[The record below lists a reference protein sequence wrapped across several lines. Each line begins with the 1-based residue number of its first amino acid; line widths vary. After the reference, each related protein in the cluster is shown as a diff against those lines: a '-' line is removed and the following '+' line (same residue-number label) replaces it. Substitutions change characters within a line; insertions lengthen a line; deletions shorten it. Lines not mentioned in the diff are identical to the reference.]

1 MLILHLAY
9 EQNSI
14 YLWGEVSFDR
24 LRRPKPGED
33 GYAALPWGAKP
44 AELRAALKETGVRNA
59 RKTNELAT
67 HIYILLPAKD
77 GVPAPSDGILGD
89 APQPAGEAKLEI
101 FRVPALPVE
110 FAEFAAMLRMMRECG
125 ERIPAPGIILA
136 DDFKY
141 LCRALEYAAAL
152 VQRGTYI
159 PDMEPFLETYA
170 SQWRPVILA
179 KYQDEFSAF
188 AKAMPPVL
196 CGVFLDEPQETPRKK
211 RENAMLIL
219 EGLIDSMIRAS
230 QHGASEMGRRI
241 NSGNPHEIWIRS
253 LIWKRAPLLQWH
265 DEMAA
270 LYPQIRDWADSL
282 KAVTA
287 QPWRLF
293 MRIEEPS
300 TDENVWRLSWH
311 LQSTQDPSL
320 IIPAERVWS
329 PGDAERAWFDHTHT
343 NPRRYMLQILGHLA
357 SHIPVI
363 AESLETP
370 FPCECRLD
378 SDDLFDFLQNHVT
391 SIIDQGIQVQLPSAW
406 GQLSD
411 RPRLSVR
418 AELRD
423 ANAFVPGGQMS
434 LDDMLD
440 VDWSV
445 ALGGDILTQ
454 EELATLAELKTPLTN
469 LRGRWVIIYRDEVE
483 KITAALKKM
492 PQKIER
498 REALLSSL
506 RQDYN
511 DAPLSAVAGS
521 PWIDSVRA
529 LLSGSAPLEEMDA
542 PEGFCGRLRPYQA
555 KGLAW
560 LVRLI
565 RLGMGACLAD
575 DMGLGKTVQTLALIK
590 NLRVRG
596 EKRPILLICPT
607 SVMENWRRET
617 EKFTPGTKTLIHHGI
632 KRSRGN
638 IFTDGGLE
646 ETLVISSYS
655 LLHRDS
661 ALFSKIEWAGVI
673 LDEAQN
679 IKNPDTYQSRAARSL
694 KADWHIALTGTPVE
708 NHVGDMWSLMEFL
721 MPGLMPNRARFARE
735 ILRPVQAGE
744 KKAMDRVRRMTAPFI
759 LRRLKT
765 DKEIIDDLPEKIE
778 TKEFCTLSREQA
790 SLYSAVTT
798 ALSQELEGAEGIKRK
813 GVVLGAITA
822 LKQICDHPLL
832 YVKDKSDYKN
842 RSGKMARLAEIAEEM
857 LAAGDR
863 ALIFTQYA
871 EMGAILKKFLQEM
884 FGREALFLH
893 GGVPREKRDDMVRR
907 FQEEENAPPFFI
919 LSLKAGGTGLNLTR
933 ANHVVMFDRWWNPAV
948 EQQAVDRAYRIGQRS
963 NVQVHYFCCRGTLE
977 EKIEALIESK
987 KELASMLVG
996 AGENWLTEMSD
1007 SDLYEL
1013 FSLEKEAVES
1023 I

>member
-1 MLILHLAY
+1 MNIEMASLLP
-9 EQNSI
+9 E
-14 YLWGEVSFDR
+14 
-24 LRRPKPGED
+24 LRRK
-33 GYAALPWGAKP
+33 K
-44 AELRAALKETGVRNA
+44 GV
-59 RKTNELAT
+59 
-67 HIYILLPAKD
+67 
-77 GVPAPSDGILGD
+77 
-89 APQPAGEAKLEI
+89 
-101 FRVPALPVE
+101 
-110 FAEFAAMLRMMRECG
+110 
-125 ERIPAPGIILA
+125 
-136 DDFKY
+136 
-141 LCRALEYAAAL
+141 
-152 VQRGTYI
+152 
-159 PDMEPFLETYA
+159 
-170 SQWRPVILA
+170 
-179 KYQDEFSAF
+179 
-188 AKAMPPVL
+188 
-196 CGVFLDEPQETPRKK
+196 
-211 RENAMLIL
+211 
-219 EGLIDSMIRAS
+219 
-230 QHGASEMGRRI
+230 
-241 NSGNPHEIWIRS
+241 
-253 LIWKRAPLLQWH
+253 
-265 DEMAA
+265 
-270 LYPQIRDWADSL
+270 
-282 KAVTA
+282 
-287 QPWRLF
+287 
-293 MRIEEPS
+293 
-300 TDENVWRLSWH
+300 
-311 LQSTQDPSL
+311 
-320 IIPAERVWS
+320 
-329 PGDAERAWFDHTHT
+329 
-343 NPRRYMLQILGHLA
+343 
-357 SHIPVI
+357 
-363 AESLETP
+363 
-370 FPCECRLD
+370 
-378 SDDLFDFLQNHVT
+378 
-391 SIIDQGIQVQLPSAW
+391 
-406 GQLSD
+406 
-411 RPRLSVR
+411 
-418 AELRD
+418 
-423 ANAFVPGGQMS
+423 
-434 LDDMLD
+434 
-440 VDWSV
+440 
-445 ALGGDILTQ
+445 TQ

-511 DAPLSAVAGS
+511 DAPLSAVTGS

-798 ALSQELEGAEGIKRK
+798 ALAQELEGAEGIKRK

-893 GGVPREKRDDMVRR
+893 GGVPREKRDEMVRR
-907 FQEEENAPPFFI
+907 FQEDENAPPFFI

-996 AGENWLTEMSD
+996 TGESWLTEMSD

>member
-14 YLWGEVSFDR
+14 YLWGEVSFDK
-24 LRRPKPGED
+24 LRRPKTGED

-44 AELRAALKETGVRNA
+44 PDLRAALKETGVRNA
-59 RKTNELAT
+59 RRTNEQAT
-67 HIYILLPAKD
+67 HIYLLLPARN
-77 GVPAPSDGILGD
+77 GVPMPSDGILGD
-89 APQPAGEAKLEI
+89 APYAGSELELGI
-101 FRVPALPVE
+101 FRVPALTVE
-110 FAEFAAMLRMMRECG
+110 FAELSAMLRMMRECG
-125 ERIPAPGIILA
+125 DRIPAPGIILGG
-136 DDFKY
+136 DFKY

-159 PDMEPFLETYA
+159 PDMEPYMGTYA

-179 KYQDEFSAF
+179 KYHDEFSAF

-196 CGVFLDEPQETPRKK
+196 CGVSAGEPKTGPRRK
-211 RENAMLIL
+211 RETAMLIL
-219 EGLIDSMIRAS
+219 EGLIDAMIRAS
-230 QHGASEMGRRI
+230 QHGATEMGLRI
-241 NSGNPHEIWIRS
+241 NSDNSHEIWIRS
-253 LIWKRAPLLQWH
+253 LIWKRTPLLRWQ

-293 MRIEEPS
+293 LRIEEP
-300 TDENVWRLSWH
+300 DAAGNVWRLSWH

-343 NPRRYMLQILGHLA
+343 NPRRYMLQILGRLA
-357 SHIPVI
+357 SRIPAI

-378 SDDLFDFLQNHVT
+378 SEALFDFLQHHVT

-423 ANAFVPGGQMS
+423 SNAFVPGGQMS
-434 LDDMLD
+434 LDDLLD

-445 ALGGDILTQ
+445 ALGGDILTR

-511 DAPLSAVAGS
+511 DAPLSAVTGS

-529 LLSGSAPLEEMDA
+529 LLSGSAPLEEMEA

-590 NLRVRG
+590 NLRAHG

-617 EKFTPGTKTLIHHGI
+617 ERFTPGTKILIHHGI
-632 KRSRGN
+632 KRSRGS
-638 IFTDGGLE
+638 IFTDGGLDG
-646 ETLVISSYS
+646 TLVISSYS
-655 LLHRDS
+655 LLHRDG
-661 ALFSKIEWAGVI
+661 ALFSKIEWAGVV

-679 IKNPDTYQSRAARSL
+679 IKNPDTRQSRAARSL
-694 KADWHIALTGTPVE
+694 KAGWHIALTGTPVE

-765 DKEIIDDLPEKIE
+765 DKEIINDLPEKIE

-790 SLYSAVTT
+790 GLYGAVT
-798 ALSQELEGAEGIKRK
+798 ASLSQELEGAEGIKRK

-871 EMGAILKKFLQEM
+871 EMGAILKNFLQEM

-893 GGVPREKRDDMVRR
+893 GGVPRAKRDEMVRR
-907 FQEEENAPPFFI
+907 FQEEDNAPPFFI

-948 EQQAVDRAYRIGQRS
+948 EQQAVDRAYRIGQHS

-987 KELASMLVG
+987 KELSSMLVCT
-996 AGENWLTEMSD
+996 GENWLAEMSD

-1013 FSLEKEAVES
+1013 FSLEKEAVEN